1 MNDFTEKLKA
11 FLHDPIDKC
20 FDISTH
26 IERAKN
32 YAQKLDISG
41 VEETEGPDH
50 IASCMERS
58 LLPKKGKVT
67 QNFTEVRHPLCKGKL
82 PNEDCEK
89 EEIFKAIGN
98 ENYIKEE
105 IFKAIGEVYEKIG
118 KEISNL
124 DDKKKFFYLWRN
136 LQDKI
141 FQNLNDK
148 SWIKYLPIL
157 PADTR
162 VPDHSI
168 WEHLKIASALHA
180 YWDEENKVLHQNN
193 CLFLFT
199 IGPVQSFISQARK
212 TQDFYMGSFILSF
225 LTFKSME
232 IIIDKYGPTN
242 IIYPDLY
249 KQPLMDWWL
258 KKNGID
264 ITDFDENSIQ
274 LPTIPNRFVALLP
287 ITDGKE
293 ITNLFKEMQN
303 SIRNAI
309 NNTKDLIFQ
318 ELSINPSGRTN
329 SKINSQLS
337 EFPEVY
343 WVAVPWKINNRDIS
357 FDDLKE
363 YFEEEVLKNYQDL
376 WEFATKNSQFS
387 PNIGLLYEILYS
399 TLEKSMGARKNL
411 REFVQMEEKGRK
423 CSVCGERDVIFFRET
438 ANKNKFLR
446 FNPYA
451 IDLTDNPK
459 VLLKY
464 IADGEGLCAI
474 CFIKRTF
481 EIYLEK
487 EVSQVFKNLTF
498 PSTAEIA
505 CADFKDKAINIAKDE
520 FIIYQEKLLQ
530 EKFPTSK
537 PLPKFNIKENLE
549 GQWFYEENLTEKL
562 INKELEIQLGE
573 TKLKEIK
580 ERLKKLTDKIGKPN
594 PYYAILHLDA
604 DNMGKW
610 LSGELLPRIENAYN
624 SKAWQNLPDN
634 FKKDLTNISCKKL
647 LTPAIHTSIS
657 TALRNYALEFVRK
670 IIEEEH
676 FGKLIY
682 AGGDDVL
689 AFVNLKDLFD
699 VMQKLRWAFSGQIKV
714 ENGEIE
720 IDIKNQTGFVEKDG
734 RFILTMGPEATASM
748 GVVIAHYKTPLQIV
762 IRKVFEMEKLAKG
775 EGKNRFAIC
784 LMKRSGEE
792 RTVTAQWKYDDRD
805 TIKTLKEIVK
815 SFDENNEEG
824 YIAKGF
830 IQKFALEFAHLKDK
844 EGYFIGTADI
854 INKEILR
861 LLDRSYNSPKEKKI
875 SDKDK
880 KEFIENLF
888 NHMSNL
894 FWNIGGN
901 LDYFTNFCT
910 IATFIHKGE
919 D

>member
-1 MNDFTEKLKA
+1 MSDFTEKLKS

-20 FDISTH
+20 FDIPTH

-32 YAQKLDISG
+32 YAQKLGISG
-41 VEETEGPDH
+41 VEEVKGSDQ

-58 LLPKKGKVT
+58 LLPKEVT
-67 QNFTEVRHPLCKGKL
+67 QNFNEIRHPLCAGKL
-82 PNEDCEK
+82 PIEDCE
-89 EEIFKAIGN
+89 
-98 ENYIKEE
+98 KEE
-105 IFKAIGEVYEKIG
+105 IFKAIGEVYEKISN
-118 KEISNL
+118 EISNM

-136 LQDKI
+136 LQDII
-141 FQNLNDK
+141 FQDLNDK

-180 YWDEENKVLHQNN
+180 YWDEKNKVLYQNN
-193 CLFLFT
+193 SFFLFT
-199 IGPVQSFISQARK
+199 VGPVQSFISQARK

-225 LTFKSME
+225 LTFKAME
-232 IIIDKYGPTN
+232 VIIDKYGPTN

-249 KQPLMDWWL
+249 KQPLMDYWL
-258 KKNGID
+258 KEDGID
-264 ITDFDENSIQ
+264 PVDFDEHLIQ
-274 LPTIPNRFVALLP
+274 LPTIPNRFVAILSTTNENEIIHL
-287 ITDGKE
+287 ISEMKGK
-293 ITNLFKEMQN
+293 IK
-303 SIRNAI
+303 
-309 NNTKDLIFQ
+309 NTIKDAKKLIF
-318 ELSINPSGRTN
+318 EKLCVNFSEDT
-329 SKINSQLS
+329 SKKIDSQLS
-337 EFPEVY
+337 EFPEIY
-343 WVAVPWKINNRDIS
+343 WVAVPWKINGKDIS
-357 FDDLKE
+357 SDDLKE
-363 YFEEEVLKNYQDL
+363 YFEEEVLKNYRDL
-376 WEFATKNSQFS
+376 WDFATKNGEFP
-387 PNIGLLYEILYS
+387 PNIGLLYELLYS
-399 TLEKSMGARKNL
+399 TLEKSLGARKNL
-411 REFVQMEEKGRK
+411 REFKQIEEKGRK

-451 IDLTDNPK
+451 IDLTDKPK
-459 VLLKY
+459 ASLKY
-464 IADGEGLCAI
+464 LADGEGLCTI

-481 EIYLEK
+481 EIYLERA
-487 EVSQVFKNLTF
+487 VSEVFKDLTF
-498 PSTAEIA
+498 PSTAEVA
-505 CADFKDKAINIAKDE
+505 LADFKERALNNANKE
-520 FIIYQEKLLQ
+520 FFEFQ
-530 EKFPTSK
+530 EKFEEISQDKFPKVK
-537 PLPKFNIKENLE
+537 PLPKLTSLFNDKKNLE
-549 GQWFYEENLTEKL
+549 GYWFFEENLTEKRL
-562 INKELEIQLGE
+562 KEDLEIE
-573 TKLKEIK
+573 RVNEKEIR
-580 ERLKKLTDKIGKPN
+580 ELRESLTAITNKVGKPN